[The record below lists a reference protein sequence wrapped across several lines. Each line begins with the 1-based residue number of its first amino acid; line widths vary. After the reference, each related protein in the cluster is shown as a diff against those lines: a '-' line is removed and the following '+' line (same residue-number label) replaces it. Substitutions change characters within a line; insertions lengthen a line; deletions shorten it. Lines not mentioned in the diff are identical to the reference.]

1 VKNLSLAVLII
12 ALAAGVVATQANSAI
27 AAPRLGR
34 FMVADQLN
42 SPTTPNRSD
51 SGNTAASNAS
61 PSKKLSESNGVI
73 RPPPTGDHSVVMP
86 PPTETTNKA
95 VIAPPGTPG
104 GDQTVQPK

>member
-1 VKNLSLAVLII
+1 VKNLSLAILIVT
-12 ALAAGVVATQANSAI
+12 LATGAATAI
-27 AAPRLGR
+27 AAPQLGR

-42 SPTTPNRSD
+42 SPAPPDGTD
-51 SGNTAASNAS
+51 SGNTAAPGQS